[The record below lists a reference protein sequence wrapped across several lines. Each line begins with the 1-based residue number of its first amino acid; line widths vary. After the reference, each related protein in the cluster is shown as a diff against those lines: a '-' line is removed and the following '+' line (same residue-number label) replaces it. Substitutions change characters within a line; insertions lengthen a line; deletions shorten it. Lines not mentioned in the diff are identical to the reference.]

1 MRSALQTSAVTSEQ
15 VARKLIINTGAR
27 ANLSNVEVLVRASWG
42 PRNLILLVYD
52 VTSLTA

>member
-42 PRNLILLVYD
+42 PRNLILLVHD
-52 VTSLTA
+52 VTSLTV